1 MATAKI
7 QEIEL
12 TPDYFNEGGELSW
25 DKNGFAL
32 FAHLYPGEDADV
44 PYINITRSVLKCFN
58 CYCLT
63 PQIAEI
69 IATQLKDTE
78 VEYHFDEEAMEYVNS
93 HDLHMTISFSQE
105 TTRTNK
111 QERNQGEGAFSMFPP
126 KRPRKRGRKS
136 NKSFSMFPPERPKKV
151 SRQRN
156 SHRSSVWPLVTPN
169 NPVNSTYP
177 VSRKSSMRNLLTR
190 VHSLLEDTET
200 I

>member
-69 IATQLKDTE
+69 IATQLRDTE

-105 TTRTNK
+105 ATRTNK
-111 QERNQGEGAFSMFPP
+111 QERNQGEGA
-126 KRPRKRGRKS
+126 
-136 NKSFSMFPPERPKKV
+136 FSMFPPERPKKV

-177 VSRKSSMRNLLTR
+177 VSRKSSMRNLFTR
-190 VHSLLEDTET
+190 LHSLLEDTET